1 MIRLVRHTEVA
12 RGWAGR
18 CYGRSDMGLSRDG
31 AVRARTLAG
40 ELTDGRPDVVIHSGL
55 KRARILAARIA
66 ALARV
71 PLIEDARW
79 QERDFGAWEGQS
91 WTAIYRATGSAMNGM
106 IDAPDSFRP
115 GGGETTD
122 ELAARAAAALAAC
135 PPGRVIV
142 VTHGGPIAAL
152 LGTAQGLPPRGWL
165 ALVPPLGGH
174 VALERRCALP
184 HETIAQPIEART

>member
-1 MIRLVRHTEVA
+1 MIQLVRHTAVA
-12 RGWAGR
+12 RVWAGR

-31 AVRARTLAG
+31 AVQARLLAR
-40 ELTDGRPDVVIHSGL
+40 ELAELRPDVVIHSGL
-55 KRARILAARIA
+55 KRARILAERIA
-66 ALARV
+66 ALADV
-71 PLIEDARW
+71 PLIDDVRW

-91 WTAIYRATGSAMNGM
+91 WTAIYRATGSAMDGM
-106 IDAPDSFRP
+106 IDAPATFRP

-142 VTHGGPIAAL
+142 VSHGGPIAAL
-152 LGTAQGLPPRGWL
+152 LGTAQGLPPRDWL
-165 ALVPPLGGH
+165 ALVPPLGGD

-184 HETIAQPIEART
+184 QEAIAQPIEART

>member
-1 MIRLVRHTEVA
+1 MIRLVRHTAVA
-12 RGWAGR
+12 QSWAGR

-31 AVRARTLAG
+31 AVQARQLAR
-40 ELTDGRPDVVIHSGL
+40 ELAELWPDFVIHSGL
-55 KRARILAARIA
+55 KRARILAEQIA

-71 PLIEDARW
+71 PLIADVRW

-91 WTAIYRATGSAMNGM
+91 WTAIYRATGSAMDGM

-135 PPGRVIV
+135 PSGRVIV
-142 VTHGGPIAAL
+142 VSHGGPIAAL
-152 LGTAQGLPPRGWL
+152 LGTAQRLSPRDWL

-174 VALERRCALP
+174 VDLERRGSLS
-184 HETIAQPIEART
+184 HEGAAQPIEART